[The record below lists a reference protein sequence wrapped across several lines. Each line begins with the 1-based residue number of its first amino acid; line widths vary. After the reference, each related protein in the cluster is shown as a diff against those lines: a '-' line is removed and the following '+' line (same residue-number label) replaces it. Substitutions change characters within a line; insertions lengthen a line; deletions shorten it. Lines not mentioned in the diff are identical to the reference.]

1 MKHMGMFDASVDA
14 LKPGGMSDEDVEGLK
29 ARGWKEEVT
38 RYDVTDAYFAFRDS
52 SLPGGVTLRRVSVP
66 AGTRYLYNAEEG
78 IAIAR
83 DCGNPTCWRHL
94 L

>member
-1 MKHMGMFDASVDA
+1 MGMFDPMIDA
-14 LKPGGMSDEDVEGLK
+14 LKPGGMSDEEVANLL

-38 RYDVTDAYFAFRDS
+38 RYDVTDAYLAFSDT

-66 AGTRYLYNAEEG
+66 AGTQYLYNAEEG
-78 IAIAR
+78 IALVR
-83 DCGNPTCWRHL
+83 SCGNPTCWRHL